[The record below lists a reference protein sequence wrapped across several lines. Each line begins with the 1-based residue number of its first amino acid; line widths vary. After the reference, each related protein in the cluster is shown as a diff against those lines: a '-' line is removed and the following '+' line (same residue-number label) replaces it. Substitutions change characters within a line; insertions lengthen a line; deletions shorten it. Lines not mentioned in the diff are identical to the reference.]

1 MTRLFSFVLTFLM
14 AASSK
19 AGAVGAGA
27 TGVLLTSASLSGQL
41 PALPGLPEWV
51 SPVLYGV
58 APAAAWLFVRI
69 AGAFAAVGVSIS
81 TNSRR
86 RALALEAMPRDQRPR
101 NSDSLIMRL
110 HERAD
115 NADAVAAGL
124 EALRN
129 PPKSNA

>member
-1 MTRLFSFVLTFLM
+1 MNRLFSLAVTLLM
-14 AASSK
+14 AFSSK

-69 AGAFAAVGVSIS
+69 AGAFAAVGASIS

-86 RALALEAMPRDQRPR
+86 RALALEALPRDQRPK
-101 NSDSLIMRL
+101 NAEAIIYRL

-115 NADAVAAGL
+115 KGEAMAAGL
-124 EALRN
+124 EALRS
-129 PPKSNA
+129 PPKTAP

>member
-1 MTRLFSFVLTFLM
+1 MNRLFSLVVTLLM

-27 TGVLLTSASLSGQL
+27 TGVLLTSASLAGQL
-41 PALPGLPEWV
+41 PALPGLPDWV

-86 RALALEAMPRDQRPR
+86 RAEALEAMPKADRPK
-101 NSDSLIMRL
+101 NADAIILRL

-115 NADAVAAGL
+115 NAAAVAAGL
-124 EALRN
+124 DALRN
-129 PPKSNA
+129 PPKTSP